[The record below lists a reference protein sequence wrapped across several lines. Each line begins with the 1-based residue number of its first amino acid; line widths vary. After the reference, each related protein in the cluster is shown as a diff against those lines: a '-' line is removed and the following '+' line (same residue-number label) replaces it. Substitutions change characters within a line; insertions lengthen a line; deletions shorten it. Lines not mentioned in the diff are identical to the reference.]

1 MMAAVGCGR
10 RKKKFVEVGEK
21 KNSGCSRH
29 EGGEATVTG
38 LA

>member
-1 MMAAVGCGR
+1 MMAGVGCGR
-10 RKKKFVEVGEK
+10 RKKIFVEVGEK